1 MLSTSPRFGKV
12 YKKVKDFI
20 AKYWQWLVL
29 GLTSLAFYILGRS
42 KDTKIEEVKLAELSK
57 ELESKKTQEIIEGWE
72 AKNKERHDSIIEN
85 ILQFEEKKAKILE
98 DAGNLDLEEYLKSK
112 GIAKDENKD

>member
-1 MLSTSPRFGKV
+1 ML
-12 YKKVKDFI
+12 KKIKSFLVEN
-20 AKYWQWLVL
+20 WQWLV
-29 GLTSLAFYILGRS
+29 TSIVAIVFYIIGRS

-57 ELESKKTQEIIEGWE
+57 DLESKKSEEILEGWE

-98 DAGNLDLEEYLKSK
+98 DAGDIDIEEYLKSK
-112 GIAKDENKD
+112 GIIQDENKD